1 MSKTNK
7 KAYIV
12 SLYFQIVFYSSWK
25 KQKKQ
30 KKIKI
35 KNDAGENRC
44 IKDFLR
50 GKCLEVCKTS
60 QHNIRLCK
68 VSKRRRELTFTFK
81 GKKKKERGGG
91 RGKKGTSARGRKV
104 SVWLLVTRLWR
115 GNAIWR
121 KGAMFIFQKENQCKF
136 LFH

>member
-91 RGKKGTSARGRKV
+91 GQGQERYLSEGSEGFSLVARYQALERKCNMAEGRDVYIPKGKS
-104 SVWLLVTRLWR
+104 
-115 GNAIWR
+115 
-121 KGAMFIFQKENQCKF
+121 M
-136 LFH
+136 